1 MKIRMLGTGFGE
13 CKVRKKSLK
22 DFRRSG
28 GVLVD
33 EKILIDAPSD
43 IFEVAEELGFSDMF
57 DKVKYVIISHS
68 HSAHFSVDAL
78 LKLAQNGSIRV
89 YATGKVLDLIPDTP
103 AIEKMKLSTSSPTEI
118 DDYTLYSV
126 QSNHSTDIKG
136 EMCLNFVLSR
146 DKTLLYA
153 VDGGGISFSAWK
165 TLSGLKIDAS
175 IFECALE
182 NSAATYALTY
192 HNNASAIITLRDIL
206 ISGGI
211 CEPTAKFVLTH
222 IPSDRKRSVHDEL
235 ASAVR
240 PYGMSVAY
248 DGYFFSV

>member
-13 CKVRKKSLK
+13 CKVRKKSSK
-22 DFRRSG
+22 DFRRRG
-28 GVLVD
+28 GVLID

-57 DKVKYVIISHS
+57 DKVSDVIISHS
-68 HSAHFSVDAL
+68 HTAHFCVDTL
-78 LKLAQNGSIRV
+78 LKLAQGSGIRV

-103 AIEKMKLSTSSPTEI
+103 SVEKIKLSTSTPTEVG
-118 DDYTLYSV
+118 DYTLYSI
-126 QSNHSTDIKG
+126 QANHSTDIKG

-146 DKTLLYA
+146 EKTILYA

-165 TLSGLKIDAS
+165 TLSGLKIDAA
-175 IFECALE
+175 IIECALE
-182 NSAATYALTY
+182 NSEATYALTY
-192 HNNASAIITLRDIL
+192 HNNASAIITLKDIL

-211 CEPTAKFVLTH
+211 CEATSKFVLTH
-222 IPSDRKRSVHDEL
+222 IPTDRKRSVHDEL